1 MTKSVNTLVA
11 ATARMVRD
19 LLLPA
24 AAVLLMSGCGGGG
37 GDSGAGAST
46 PAVVA
51 PSITTQPADQSV
63 TAGQSATFS
72 VAASGS
78 ASLSYQWQRDGVAV
92 PGATSSTYVL
102 SSTAMNDSGAKF
114 AVVVSSA
121 ASSVTSNA
129 ATLVVL
135 AAGQVVSAATGGQVK
150 SGDGRVTLTIPP
162 KALSADATINI
173 SPTAN
178 WSVPSALSNQ
188 FAAISGTTYAI
199 SAQGGVFDPA
209 KLLKISFSAASLPA
223 SKSVK
228 KLAAHP
234 KASGSNPDPLD
245 NLGLSQDCGDGN
257 PVTLILAPNAY
268 DPGTYIVGCPAG
280 SGSSGSSSQSV
291 TTVSLSTWTP
301 PSQPNT
307 PSNNNIWEDFTPRT
321 AGTIGYQ
328 VNGTFLGAATGGNT
342 WMGPTQVSLSSN
354 QVGYVNDPSFTQQT
368 SLMTLVSATGSPI
381 AQQAMPITP
390 ADVVL
395 DGPGNFYAMFG
406 RFYSGATYIAY
417 YRLEYAVDGATQFKQ
432 VWERT
437 LTGASTSADGTHV
450 DPLDNG
456 VGGGNFG
463 LDPVTGDLVALAL
476 PGYQGLT
483 DDEKARL
490 GFTADGFLVRFNRTG
505 ELVWATPVTPV
516 KPYDHLRAGY
526 YTLRIDQ
533 LGNTYVAGACM
544 AGVSGGDC
552 ADPDSSGLSL
562 LKIDGSGKLAWVAN
576 IASPEEIGQIRDN
589 GVNYPA
595 SEIGIDKDAD
605 IYLTYRRFTVPY
617 LTDGGQS
624 GRTNVVKVAGSTGT
638 PTPLGPV
645 DPAFDSAGGRLW
657 NVYGSSYVDDDGNL
671 YIFSFANSY
680 YVSLSALDPTLKLL
694 GSINLLHFRPT
705 DSETSFPGMFEVD
718 SSGNIFEQ
726 YAGKFQ
732 NASTPGVC
740 GNVSTGS
747 TCYGAYLRKFHF

>member
-1 MTKSVNTLVA
+1 MTKSGNTLVA

-37 GDSGAGAST
+37 GDSGAGVST
-46 PAVVA
+46 PAAVA

-121 ASSVTSNA
+121 AGSVTSNA

-135 AAGQVVSAATGGQVK
+135 TASQVVSAATGGQVK

-162 KALSADATINI
+162 NALSADATINI
-173 SPTAN
+173 SPTAD
-178 WSVPSALSNQ
+178 WSVPSALANQ
-188 FAAISGTTYAI
+188 FTAISGTTYAI
-199 SAQGGVFDPA
+199 SAQGGAFDPA

-245 NLGLSQDCGDGN
+245 NLGLSQDCGDGH

-280 SGSSGSSSQSV
+280 SGGSGSSSQSV

-321 AGTIGYQ
+321 AATIGYQ
-328 VNGTFLGAATGGNT
+328 VNGNFLGAATGGDT
-342 WMGPTQVSLSSN
+342 WMGQTQVSLSSN
-354 QVGYVNDPSFTQQT
+354 QVGYVNDPSFTQET
-368 SLMTLVSATGSPI
+368 SLMTLVSATGSLI
-381 AQQAMPITP
+381 AQQAMPIAP
-390 ADVVL
+390 ANVVL

-406 RFYSGATYIAY
+406 AYIAY
-417 YRLEYAVDGATQFKQ
+417 YRIVRVDNTTQFQQ

-437 LTGASTSADGTHV
+437 YTGVSTRADGTHA

-456 VGGGNFG
+456 IGGVNFG
-463 LDPVTGDLVALAL
+463 LDPLTGDLVALAA
-476 PGYQGLT
+476 PGYRGLT

-490 GFTADGFLVRFNRTG
+490 GFAADGFVVRFDRAG
-505 ELVWATPVTPV
+505 ELVWATPVTSV
-516 KPYDHLRAGY
+516 KPYDQLRAGY
-526 YTLRIDQ
+526 YTLRIDP
-533 LGNTYVAGACM
+533 LGNAYVAGACM
-544 AGVSGGDC
+544 EGATDDC
-552 ADPDSSGLSL
+552 VDSSSSGLSL
-562 LKIDGSGKLAWVAN
+562 EKIDASGKLAWVTS
-576 IASPEEIGQIRDN
+576 IASPDEIGQFREN
-589 GVNYPA
+589 GVNYPE
-595 SEIGIDKDAD
+595 SEIGIDKNGDV
-605 IYLTYRRFTVPY
+605 YLTYRRFTVPY
-617 LTDGGQS
+617 LTDGGLS

-638 PTPLGPV
+638 PTPLGQV
-645 DPAFDSAGGRLW
+645 DLAFDSAGGQLR
-657 NVYGSSYVDDDGNL
+657 NIYGSSYVDDDGNL

-694 GSINLLHFRPT
+694 GSINLLHFHPS